1 MKHMKCLLLFF
12 VIALTGF
19 SLNIEGVFASTYP
32 SSIAWNNSLYGL
44 SAEEVNSKDVGNE
57 IGKIER
63 LRDPMPKKN
72 GESND
77 IRIPVGSLL
86 FEING
91 ADTKDV
97 IAVKVEDKFFKASKF
112 GSIQLTTLDRI
123 KEQLWVATLSI
134 VGLLVL
140 LTVMIIWRNRKR
152 IG

>member
-1 MKHMKCLLLFF
+1 MKHLKFLLFF
-12 VIALTGF
+12 VVVLTGL
-19 SLNIEGVFASTYP
+19 SSITEEALASTYP
-32 SSIAWNNSLYGL
+32 SAVAWNNFLYGV
-44 SAEEVNSKDVGNE
+44 SVEEVDTKDIGNE

-77 IRIPVGSLL
+77 IRTPVGSLL

-91 ADTKDV
+91 ADTQDV

-123 KEQLWVATLSI
+123 KEQLWVVTLS
-134 VGLLVL
+134 VCLLVL
-140 LTVMIIWRNRKR
+140 LTLIFVRRRKR
-152 IG
+152 RHIG